1 MRLTTVQVEILI
13 VRHLKRKTEND
24 KVLKRLV
31 GKYYAL
37 PKSYINKD
45 TIFNCLFNIV
55 KKYDL
60 FTYPLKT
67 NIENFF
73 IYKFSFEPDFSDMWD
88 AWIYR
93 AKVLIRQSMV
103 AKFPSY
109 PNPAYFRNSIKTK
122 T

>member
-1 MRLTTVQVEILI
+1 MRLTTEQVEILI
-13 VRHLKRKTEND
+13 VRHLKRNTEND

-37 PKSYINKD
+37 HKDYIDKD
-45 TIFNCLFNIV
+45 TIFNCLFGII

-60 FTYPLKT
+60 FTYDLKT

-93 AKVLIRQSMV
+93 AKVLIRQSIV
-103 AKFPSY
+103 DKFPSY
-109 PNPAYFRNSIKTK
+109 PDPAYFRNRYKN
-122 T
+122 